1 MDRISSASNYQSVL
15 LNIMS
20 AQNAQT
26 TAQQQVT
33 TGKIADDLS
42 GYASQADALTASRSL
57 QARLTTYVANGSTLS
72 DKLTAQDQA
81 LSTVA
86 TATQDARDTV
96 SEALANGDATALMT
110 SLQSQFSQATSALNT
125 QYNGQY
131 LFAGTT
137 TDTAPVDASSLS
149 DLTGSGGV
157 SAVFQNNQTKTVSR
171 LDDNTT
177 TTTGVL
183 ASDVGTPL
191 FTALQSIQAY
201 SAGPNGPLTG
211 TLTTAQTTFLQGVV
225 TQLNTAYTAANDAVA
240 SNGVVQDQVTAS
252 QTSLKDQQT
261 ALTNTLGDLTDA
273 DAATA
278 ASNLA
283 LAQTALQ
290 ASAQVFAT
298 LNNTSLLSVLGVTTA

>member
-1 MDRISSASNYQSVL
+1 MDRIASTSNYQSVL
-15 LNIMS
+15 LNLMS
-20 AQNAQT
+20 AQSAQS

-33 TGKIADDLS
+33 TGKLADDLA

-57 QARLTTYVANGSTLS
+57 QARLTTYQANTSALS

-81 LSTVA
+81 LSSVA
-86 TATQDARDTV
+86 TA
-96 SEALANGDATALMT
+96 SENATNAVTEAIANGDGTALMT
-110 SLQSQFSQATSALNT
+110 TLQSQLDTATSALNT

-131 LFAGTT
+131 LFSGTNT
-137 TDTAPVDASSLS
+137 STAPVDVSSLS
-149 DLTGSGGV
+149 DLTSGGV
-157 SAVFQNNQTKTVSR
+157 AAAFTNNSTRTVSR

-177 TTTGVL
+177 VTTGVL
-183 ASDVGTPL
+183 ASTVGTPL
-191 FTALQSIQAY
+191 FTALQTIQAY

-211 TLTTAQTTFLQGVV
+211 TLTSAQTTFLQGVV
-225 TQLNTAYTAANDAVA
+225 STLNSAYASANGAVA
-240 SNGVVQDQVTAS
+240 ANGVVQQQVTAA

-261 ALTNTLGDLTDA
+261 ALTSTLGDLTDA

-278 ASNLA
+278 VTNLQ

-298 LNNTSLLSVLGVTTA
+298 LNNSSLLSVLGVTTA

>member
-1 MDRISSASNYQSVL
+1 MDRISSASSYQSVL

-20 AQNAQT
+20 AQNAQN

-57 QARLTTYVANGSTLS
+57 QARLTTYQANGAALT

-86 TATQDARDTV
+86 TAAQGASNDVT
-96 SEALANGDATALMT
+96 EALANGDATALMT

-131 LFAGTT
+131 LFSGTATST
-137 TDTAPVDASSLS
+137 TPVAASSLS
-149 DLTGSGGV
+149 DLTGPGGAA
-157 SAVFQNNQTKTVSR
+157 AVFKNDQTKTVSR

-183 ASDVGTPL
+183 ASDVATPL

-211 TLTTAQTTFLQGVV
+211 TLTAAQTTFLQGVV
-225 TQLNTAYTAANDAVA
+225 TQMNSAYSTANNAVA
-240 SNGVVQDQVTAS
+240 ANGVVQDQVTAS
-252 QTSLKDQQT
+252 QSSLKTQQT

>member
-1 MDRISSASNYQSVL
+1 MDRISSTSNYQSVL
-15 LNIMS
+15 LSIMS
-20 AQNAQT
+20 AQNAQS
-26 TAQQQVT
+26 TAEQQVT
-33 TGKIADDLS
+33 TGKLADDLS

-57 QARLTTYVANGSTLS
+57 QARLTTYEANGSALT

-81 LSTVA
+81 LSSVA
-86 TATQDARDTV
+86 TATQSASNAVT
-96 SEALANGDATALMT
+96 EALANGDATAMMT
-110 SLQSQFSQATSALNT
+110 TLQSQLNTATSALNT
-125 QYNGQY
+125 QYNGSY
-131 LFAGTT
+131 LFAGANSS
-137 TDTAPVDASSLS
+137 TAPVTASSLS
-149 DLTGSGGV
+149 DLTASGGV
-157 SAVFQNNQTKTVSR
+157 AGVFTNDQTKTVSR

-225 TQLNTAYTAANDAVA
+225 TTLNSAYTSANNAVA
-240 SNGVVQDQVTAS
+240 ANGVVQQQVAAS
-252 QTSLKDQQT
+252 QTSLKAQQT
-261 ALTNTLGDLTDA
+261 TLTSTLGDLTDA

-278 ASNLA
+278 ATNLQ

-298 LNNTSLLSVLGVTTA
+298 LNNASLLSVLGVTTA

>member
-20 AQNAQT
+20 AQNAQS

-42 GYASQADALTASRSL
+42 GYASQADAITASRSL
-57 QARLTTYVANGSTLS
+57 QARISTYVQNGAALT
-72 DKLTAQDQA
+72 DKLSAQDQA

-86 TATQDARDTV
+86 TATTDARQAV
-96 SEALANGDATALMT
+96 AEALANGDATALMT

-125 QYNGQY
+125 QYNGKY
-131 LFAGTT
+131 LFAGDQ
-137 TDTAPVDASSLS
+137 TDTAPVAASSLS
-149 DLTGSGGV
+149 DLTGGGGV
-157 SAVFQNNQTKTVSR
+157 AAVFKNDQVKTVSR
-171 LDDNTT
+171 LDDTTT

-211 TLTTAQTTFLQGVV
+211 TLTTAQTTFLQGV
-225 TQLNTAYTAANDAVA
+225 LSSFDSAYTTANNAVAAN
-240 SNGVVQDQVTAS
+240 GLEQDQVAAS
-252 QTSLKDQQT
+252 QTSLTDQQT
-261 ALTNTLGDLTDA
+261 ALTNTLGDLTNA
-273 DAATA
+273 DGATA

-298 LNNTSLLSVLGVTTA
+298 LNNTTLLSVLGVTTA